1 MAIGKY
7 SRSKLE
13 AIIKSVHST
22 IPETQ
27 SEGDT
32 DPGGSD
38 THIQY
43 NNGGSFGGVSSLL
56 YDDGTGHLT
65 IPDDKRLYFGT
76 NSESF
81 IEYAEGSGDFLTISG
96 SSNGIVL
103 SGSTIQIRGTLEGA
117 SPLKIAGGIQIVAS
131 TRDPSATTQM
141 KFGDDIK
148 TFWGDDED
156 TYLQYQTTNEQ
167 YMVLSGSSRGIA
179 LSGSA
184 VVIDGVL
191 GIGSGMS
198 ATSIT
203 HAITLPEVNSNAG
216 KIKAVAYTT
225 YSSVRYKDNIQPIE
239 NPLGTL
245 KKLKGVTFNWKKN
258 NTPDIGFV
266 AEEVGRHLP
275 EIVDWETDT
284 QYAQSMDYS
293 KIVPLLV
300 ESIKSQQKQIDKL
313 HAEIQSLKKI

>member
-13 AIIKSVHST
+13 AIIKSVHSS
-22 IPETQ
+22 IPEA
-27 SEGDT
+27 EGDT

-38 THIQY
+38 THLQY

-56 YDDGTGHLT
+56 YNDGTGHLT

-76 NSESF
+76 NSDSY
-81 IEYAEGSGDFLTISG
+81 IEYAEDSGDFLTISG
-96 SSNGIVL
+96 SANGIVL

-117 SPLKIAGGIQIVAS
+117 SPLRIAGGIQIVAS
-131 TRDPSATTQM
+131 ARDPSATTAM
-141 KFGDDIK
+141 TFGDDIK
-148 TFWGDDED
+148 TFWGDSED
-156 TYLQYQTTNEQ
+156 SFLQYQSTNGK
-167 YMVLSGSSRGIA
+167 YMILSGSSSGIVLSGST
-179 LSGSA
+179 
-184 VVIDGVL
+184 VVVDGVL
-191 GIGSGMS
+191 GIGSGLNAS
-198 ATSIT
+198 NIT

-216 KIKAVAYTT
+216 KMKAVAYTT

-245 KKLKGVTFNWKKN
+245 AKLNGVTFNWKKN

-275 EIVDWETDT
+275 EIVDWESDT

>member
-56 YDDGTGHLT
+56 YADGTGHLP
-65 IPDDKRLYFGT
+65 IPDDKKLYFGT
-76 NSESF
+76 NSDSF
-81 IEYAEGSGDFLTISG
+81 IEYAEDSGDFLTISG

-103 SGSTIQIRGTLEGA
+103 SGSTVQIRGTLEGA
-117 SPLKIAGGIQIVAS
+117 SPLKIAGGIEIV
-131 TRDPSATTQM
+131 PSSDGGTATNM

-148 TFWGDDED
+148 LYFGDDD
-156 TYLQYQTTNEQ
+156 DAYFQFKNSASQYLEISS
-167 YMVLSGSSRGIA
+167 SGPGIV

-184 VVIDGVL
+184 VKVDSYL
-191 GIGSGMS
+191 GIGANLESN
-198 ATSIT
+198 AIT
-203 HAITLPEVNSNAG
+203 HAITLPEVNDNGG

-239 NPLGTL
+239 NPLSTL

-275 EIVDWETDT
+275 QIVDWETDT
-284 QYAQSMDYS
+284 RYAQSMDYS